1 MRLTDHEINVI
12 RLSAKSFF
20 GPGTRIFLFGS
31 RTDDSRKGGDIDL
44 YVEAEKPTQL
54 QDKISFIT
62 HLKMNLGDQK
72 IDVVVNAP
80 NKNDKR
86 IFHIARQ
93 TGVEL

>member
-1 MRLTDHEINVI
+1 MRLTDAEITIIKMEATKV
-12 RLSAKSFF
+12 F

-31 RTDDSRKGGDIDL
+31 RVDDSRKGGDIDL
-44 YVEAEKPTQL
+44 YVEVEHPVQL

-62 HLKMNLGDQK
+62 HLKMTLGDQK

-80 NKNDKR
+80 NKKDQR

-93 TGVEL
+93 TGIEL